1 MSTITKQ
8 QVTDIRRNC
17 GWNEDIKEEW
27 VQWVTGD
34 KTITSL
40 KVLTFEQA
48 DKILKQQTG
57 VTSDKSKFQRFD
69 INNSQHK
76 YILSL
81 CHTVGWT
88 KNKDGKI
95 IADMEAFGHWLQ
107 TRSPIK
113 LPLPDMGTKQIQKV
127 IYAFEKVVK
136 HQFE

>member
-8 QVTDIRRNC
+8 QVTDIRRNS

-40 KVLTFEQA
+40 KTLTSEQA
-48 DKILKQQTG
+48 DRIIKQQTG
-57 VTSDKSKFQRFD
+57 VGSEKSKFQRFD
-69 INNSQHK
+69 IKNSQHK
-76 YILSL
+76 YILSM
-81 CHTVGWT
+81 CHTIGWT
-88 KNKDGKI
+88 KSKDGKVI
-95 IADMEAFGHWLQ
+95 PDMEAFGHWLQ

-113 LPLPDMGTKQIQKV
+113 LPLPDMGTKQLQKV
-127 IYAFEKVVK
+127 IYAFEQVVK

>member
-40 KVLTFEQA
+40 KALTFEQA
-48 DKILKQQTG
+48 EKILHQQTG

-69 INNSQHK
+69 IKNSQHK
-76 YILSL
+76 YILSM
-81 CHTVGWT
+81 CHTIGWT
-88 KNKDGKI
+88 KNKDGKVI
-95 IADMEAFGHWLQ
+95 PDMEAFGHWLQ

-127 IYAFEKVVK
+127 IYAFEQVVK